1 MRETIMGK
9 RMQYDQVTKELVEKS
24 AAKLRPRE
32 VIVLQL
38 RVVDGLSL
46 RGVGLRMR
54 ISKERVRAIE
64 ARAFKKIRDEAG

>member
-1 MRETIMGK
+1 MGK